1 MWTKLKR
8 YDNFSGRRRFRD
20 HKAHRHLLVKKA
32 LLKFGLWRINF
43 LIRIYGKLKDSPL
56 EKIMRS
62 RVNLEIKIW
71 NRLSDKSDQLEP
83 ICKEESRGTSLH
95 QR

>member
-1 MWTKLKR
+1 MCTKLNK
-8 YDNFSGRRRFRD
+8 YDDFSRRRIFRD
-20 HKAHRHLLVKKA
+20 HKAQRHLLMKRA
-32 LLKFGLWRINF
+32 LLRLGLWRINF
-43 LIRIYGKLKDSPL
+43 LIRIYGKLKGSPL

-71 NRLSDKSDQLEP
+71 NRLSDESDQLEP
-83 ICKEESRGTSLH
+83 IYKEESRGTSLH

>member
-1 MWTKLKR
+1 MKR
-8 YDNFSGRRRFRD
+8 
-20 HKAHRHLLVKKA
+20 A
-32 LLKFGLWRINF
+32 LLRLGLWRINF
-43 LIRIYGKLKDSPL
+43 LIRIYGKLKGSRL

-71 NRLSDKSDQLEP
+71 KRLSDESDQLEP
-83 ICKEESRGTSLH
+83 IFKEESRGTSIH

>member
-1 MWTKLKR
+1 MCTKLNK
-8 YDNFSGRRRFRD
+8 YDNFNRGRIFRD
-20 HKAHRHLLVKKA
+20 HKAQRHLLVKRA
-32 LLKFGLWRINF
+32 LLRLGLWRTNF
-43 LIRIYGKLKDSPL
+43 LIRIYGKLEGSRL

-71 NRLSDKSDQLEP
+71 NRLSDESDQLEP
-83 ICKEESRGTSLH
+83 IFKEEGGGTSIH

>member
-1 MWTKLKR
+1 MLNK
-8 YDNFSGRRRFRD
+8 YGNFNRRRIFRD
-20 HKAHRHLLVKKA
+20 HRAQGHLLVKKA
-32 LLKFGLWRINF
+32 LQKFGLWRINF
-43 LIRIYGKLKDSPL
+43 LIRIYGKLKGSPL

-71 NRLSDKSDQLEP
+71 NRLSDESDQLEP
-83 ICKEESRGTSLH
+83 IYKEESRGTSLH

>member
-1 MWTKLKR
+1 M
-8 YDNFSGRRRFRD
+8 
-20 HKAHRHLLVKKA
+20 VKKA
-32 LLKFGLWRINF
+32 LLRLGLWRINY
-43 LIRIYGKLKDSPL
+43 LIRIYGKLNGSPL

-71 NRLSDKSDQLEP
+71 NRLSDESDQLEP
-83 ICKEESRGTSLH
+83 LCKEESRGTSLH

>member
-1 MWTKLKR
+1 MKR
-8 YDNFSGRRRFRD
+8 
-20 HKAHRHLLVKKA
+20 A
-32 LLKFGLWRINF
+32 LLRLGLWRINF
-43 LIRIYGKLKDSPL
+43 LIRIYGKLKGSPL

-71 NRLSDKSDQLEP
+71 NRLSDESDQLEP
-83 ICKEESRGTSLH
+83 IYKEESRGTSLH

>member
-1 MWTKLKR
+1 MKR
-8 YDNFSGRRRFRD
+8 
-20 HKAHRHLLVKKA
+20 A
-32 LLKFGLWRINF
+32 LLRLGLWRINF
-43 LIRIYGKLKDSPL
+43 LIRIYGKLKGSRL

-71 NRLSDKSDQLEP
+71 NRLSDESDQLEP
-83 ICKEESRGTSLH
+83 IFKEESQGTSIH